1 MNGTLISVS
10 QLNRYVKSVIDGDR
24 NLKSLFVTG
33 EISNFKLNSFSGH
46 IYFTLEDEEAAVKA
60 VMFKT
65 NASRLKFVPSEG
77 MKVICNASVSLYERD
92 GAYQIYVNDIQPDG
106 VGSIAVA
113 FEQLKEKLEKEGLF
127 DKAFKKPI
135 PSFPKKIAVITSETG
150 AAVHDMIN
158 VLSRRWPVADI
169 VICPVKV
176 QGEDA
181 PDQMC
186 EAILDV
192 NNYTD
197 CDVIIIG
204 RGGGSR
210 EDLWCFND
218 EKLARVIFVSEIPV
232 ISAVGHETDFTICD
246 FVADLRAPTPS
257 AAAELAVPDINE
269 ILYYIDTLSHTLKS
283 NIYNFIER
291 LEKHLSDIETN
302 PVFLDRF
309 NFINNYEQLL
319 DSLKSRLDNAAKMQ
333 LDIREFN
340 LANTITKLDTLNPAK
355 TLLRG
360 FSIAEKEGKAISSVE
375 SLSVG
380 DNIKIKFSDGT
391 VDCLIN
397 SVERKL

>member
-10 QLNRYVKSVIDGDR
+10 QLNRYVKSVIDGDQ
-24 NLKSLFVTG
+24 NLKSLFIAG
-33 EISNFKLNSFSGH
+33 EISNFKINSFSGH
-46 IYFTLEDEEAAVKA
+46 IYFTLKDEEAAVKA

-65 NASRLKFVPSEG
+65 SAARLKFVPSDG

-106 VGSIAVA
+106 VGSITIA

-127 DKAFKKPI
+127 DKSLKKPI
-135 PSFPKKIAVITSETG
+135 PSYPKKVAVITSETG
-150 AAVHDMIN
+150 AAIHDMIN
-158 VLSRRWPVADI
+158 VLSRRWPVADV

-176 QGEDA
+176 QGDDSA
-181 PDQMC
+181 DQMC

-218 EKLARVIFVSEIPV
+218 EKLACVISVSEIPV

-269 ILYYIDTLSHTLKS
+269 TLYYINTLSHTLKF
-283 NIYNFIER
+283 NIDNLVER
-291 LEKHLSDIETN
+291 LEKRLSSIETN

-309 NFINNYEQLL
+309 NILNTNEQML
-319 DSLKSRLDNAAKMQ
+319 DTLTTRLEISIAKQ
-333 LDIREFN
+333 IDTQEFA
-340 LANTITKLDTLNPAK
+340 LANALTKLDALNPAK

-360 FSIAEKEGKAISSVE
+360 FSITEKDGKTINSIDL
-375 SLSVG
+375 LSVG
-380 DNIKIKFSDGT
+380 DNVKVRLSDGNF
-391 VDCLIN
+391 DCSI
-397 SVERKL
+397 STIERKQ

>member
-127 DKAFKKPI
+127 DKALKKPI

>member
-46 IYFTLEDEEAAVKA
+46 IYFTLKDEEAAVKA

>member
-1 MNGTLISVS
+1 MNGTKISVS
-10 QLNRYVKSVIDGDR
+10 QLNRYVKSVIDGDQ
-24 NLKSLFVTG
+24 NLRSLFVTG
-33 EISNFKLNSFSGH
+33 EISNYKLNSFSGH
-46 IYFTLEDEEAAVKA
+46 IYFTLKDGEAAVKA
-60 VMFKT
+60 VMFKA

-77 MKVICNASVSLYERD
+77 MKVICSASVSLYERD

-106 VGSIAVA
+106 VGSIAIA
-113 FEQLKEKLEKEGLF
+113 LEQLKEKLEKEGLF
-127 DKAFKKPI
+127 DKALKKPI

-158 VLSRRWPVADI
+158 VLSRRWPIADI

-218 EKLARVIFVSEIPV
+218 EKLARVISVSEIPV

-269 ILYYIDTLSHTLKS
+269 ILYYINTLSHTLKS
-283 NIYNFIER
+283 NVDNFVER

-309 NFINNYEQLL
+309 VFLNNYEQLL
-319 DSLKSRLDNAAKMQ
+319 DSLKSRLDSAAKMQ

-360 FSIAEKEGKAISSVE
+360 FSIAEKDGKAISSVV
-375 SLSVG
+375 SLGAG
-380 DNIKIKFSDGT
+380 DSIKVKFSDGT
-391 VDCLIN
+391 VDCSIN

>member
-33 EISNFKLNSFSGH
+33 EISNFKMNSFSGH
-46 IYFTLEDEEAAVKA
+46 IYFTLKDQDAAVKA
-60 VMFKT
+60 VMFKKSAA
-65 NASRLKFVPSEG
+65 NLKFVPSDG

-127 DKAFKKPI
+127 DKSLKKPI

-150 AAVHDMIN
+150 AAIHDMIN
-158 VLSRRWPVADI
+158 VLSRRWPVANII
-169 VICPVKV
+169 VCPVKV

-186 EAILDV
+186 EALLDI

-197 CDVIIIG
+197 SDVIIIG

-218 EKLARVIFVSEIPV
+218 EKLARVISVSEIPV

-269 ILYYIDTLSHTLKS
+269 IIYYLNTLSRTLKS
-283 NIYNFIER
+283 NIENYVER
-291 LEKHLSDIETN
+291 LEKRLSDIEKN

-309 NFINNYEQLL
+309 NIINNNEQLL
-319 DSLKSRLDNAAKMQ
+319 DSLKSRLDISIAKR
-333 LDIREFN
+333 LDSQEFA
-340 LANTITKLDTLNPAK
+340 LANIITKLDTLNPAK

-360 FSIAEKEGKAISSVE
+360 FSITEKDGKTISSVD
-375 SLSVG
+375 SLNSG
-380 DNIKIKFSDGT
+380 DRIQIKLSDGS
-391 VDCLIN
+391 VDCSVN

>member
-10 QLNRYVKSVIDGDR
+10 QLNRYVKSVIDGDQ
-24 NLKSLFVTG
+24 NLKSLFIAG
-33 EISNFKLNSFSGH
+33 EISNFKINSFSGH
-46 IYFTLEDEEAAVKA
+46 IYFTLKDEEAAVKA

-65 NASRLKFVPSEG
+65 SAARLKFVPSDG

-106 VGSIAVA
+106 VGSITIA

-127 DKAFKKPI
+127 DKSLKKPI
-135 PSFPKKIAVITSETG
+135 PSYPKKVAVITSETG
-150 AAVHDMIN
+150 AAIHDMIN
-158 VLSRRWPVADI
+158 VLSRRWPVADV

-176 QGEDA
+176 QGDDSA
-181 PDQMC
+181 DQMC

-218 EKLARVIFVSEIPV
+218 EKLACVISVSEIPV

-269 ILYYIDTLSHTLKS
+269 TLYYINTLSHTLKF
-283 NIYNFIER
+283 NIDNLVER
-291 LEKHLSDIETN
+291 LEKRLSSIETN

-309 NFINNYEQLL
+309 NILNTNEQML
-319 DSLKSRLDNAAKMQ
+319 DTLTTRLEISIAKQ
-333 LDIREFN
+333 IDTQEFA
-340 LANTITKLDTLNPAK
+340 LANALTKLDALNPAK

-360 FSIAEKEGKAISSVE
+360 FSITEKDGKTINSIDL
-375 SLSVG
+375 LSVG
-380 DNIKIKFSDGT
+380 DNVKVRLSDGNF
-391 VDCLIN
+391 DCSI
-397 SVERKL
+397 SMIERKQ